1 MADVGGR
8 SAIARTLKAVSSG
21 PFGLIQSAIVG
32 FIAGTIAFVIGYAI
46 VAEQNPVEGLPL
58 LVTLAFGAAAG
69 AIVVATAANYVIGRR
84 IRDET
89 ELRAKILSGEV
100 LVPPIRRADLPGI
113 DLLARSGRPA
123 SDARVEEPEARTRE
137 VA

>member
-8 SAIARTLKAVSSG
+8 SAIARTLKAVSCG

-46 VAEQNPVEGLPL
+46 VAEQNPVEALPL

-89 ELRAKILSGEV
+89 ELRAKILAGEV